1 MLPLLWLALSAPPTL
16 IANVPAPILPAEV
29 ALRLVDPPRCL
40 RARCVGNEWQVDAMP
55 LIPSGQRRASA
66 EDLPGSGGSLRFS
79 NERRDWVK
87 AQGSNARVGMQ
98 YGIQALKTRDTS
110 VRVVVDTGYR
120 MQGYA
125 DDGTAGTGP
134 ILRGQ
139 VEWSHALGERTRL
152 SQTTKVETG
161 QSGVYLRNSLLFKTE
176 LMPDLTLS
184 SGVETRRDSD
194 IRSRNKTDATLNLKY
209 AF

>member
-1 MLPLLWLALSAPPTL
+1 MLPLLWLALSAPPAI
-16 IANVPAPILPAEV
+16 IANAPVSILPAEV
-29 ALRLVDPPRCL
+29 AQRLVDPPRCL
-40 RARCVGNEWQVDAMP
+40 RASCVGNEWQVEVMP
-55 LIPSGQRRASA
+55 QIPSGQRRIGAD
-66 EDLPGSGGSLRFS
+66 DLPGAGGSLKFS

-110 VRVVVDTGYR
+110 VRVAVDTGYR

-139 VEWSHALGERTRL
+139 VEWSHALGARTRL

-184 SGVETRRDSD
+184 SGVEMRRDSD
-194 IRSRNKTDATLNLKY
+194 VRSRNKTDATLNLKY

>member
-1 MLPLLWLALSAPPTL
+1 MLPLLWLAFSAPPTAL
-16 IANVPAPILPAEV
+16 HPPLLPVLPPEV

-40 RARCVGNEWQVDAMP
+40 AAQCVNGEWSVDAMAAIP
-55 LIPSGQRRASA
+55 LGQRRVDAA
-66 EDLPGSGGSLRFS
+66 DLPGGGGRLRLP

-98 YGIQALKTRDTS
+98 YGMQAVKTPDTS
-110 VRVVVDTGYR
+110 VRVSMDTGYR
-120 MQGYA
+120 LQGYA

-139 VEWSHALGERTRL
+139 VEWNQALGKRARL
-152 SQTTKVETG
+152 SQVTRVETG
-161 QSGVYLRNSLLFKTE
+161 QHGAYLRNSLL
-176 LMPDLTLS
+176 LNLQLQPALTLS
-184 SGVETRRDSD
+184 SGVEMRRDSD
-194 IRSRNKTDATLNLKY
+194 LVGRNRTDATLKLKY